1 MKTEKVLKILEE
13 NKITNVQPPPF
24 KIFIGTPCYG
34 GMITAEY
41 FKSTLRLVNEA
52 PKHGIQLQFGT
63 IGNESL
69 VTRARN
75 TLVQLFMDDPGNY
88 THLLFIDADIGFSEK
103 TVFRMLE
110 LDEDVVTGVYP
121 RKAIDWRRVKKR
133 MTDNPDVSLDELQA
147 AALQY
152 NLNVKNPDHVEV
164 KRGFIEVLD
173 GATGFMLIKRHVFP
187 KMADAYPELKFKAD
201 QHLGQPHE
209 KKFEEHY
216 TSEWNYAFFDTMIEP
231 ETKRYLS
238 EDYSFCRLWQKIGG
252 KVYADIVS
260 GLNHYGTYAFKGTV
274 GTQFLPQ
281 KKK

>member
-1 MKTEKVLKILEE
+1 MTPKV
-13 NKITNVQPPPF
+13 
-24 KIFIGTPCYG
+24 FIGTPCYG
-34 GMITAEY
+34 GMITADY
-41 FKSTLRLVNEA
+41 FKSALRLVNEA
-52 PKHGIQLQFGT
+52 PKQGIQLQFGT

-75 TLVQLFMDDPGNY
+75 TLVQLFMDDPLPY

-110 LDEDVVTGVYP
+110 LDEEVVTGVYP

-133 MTDNPDVSLDELQA
+133 MKDNPDVSLDELQA

-152 NLNVKNPDHVEV
+152 NLNVINPDHVEV

-173 GATGFMLIKRHVFP
+173 GATGFMLIKRSVFE
-187 KMADAYPELKFKAD
+187 KMAKAYPELKFKSD

-209 KKFEEHY
+209 KKFSQHD
-216 TSEWNYAFFDTMIEP
+216 TSDWNYAFFDTMIEP

-238 EDYSFCRLWQKIGG
+238 EDYAFCRLWQKIGG
-252 KVYADIVS
+252 KVYADIMS
-260 GLNHYGTYAFKGTV
+260 GLNHYGTYAFKGNV